1 MLKIYGQPNS
11 INVRKVLWACEEIGI
26 AFEREDWGGTTR
38 PTADPAFK
46 ALNPF
51 SLIPVIDDGGVILR
65 ESNAIV
71 RYLAASRERSDL
83 LPTDPVR
90 RARIEGWMDWQG
102 SDLSSAGRYVFLGLL
117 RSRAD
122 CQDPDQLEAS
132 DQAYTKLMTLADQ
145 ELAGSGGYIA
155 GPDFTVADICVGL
168 SVRRWFA
175 IPRPRADLP
184 NIKRYYDL
192 LNERPGFQKYGSGFA
207 S

>member
-1 MLKIYGQPNS
+1 MLKVYGQPNS

-26 AFEREDWGGTTR
+26 EYEREDWGGTTR
-38 PTADPAFK
+38 PTADPVFK

-51 SLIPVIDDGGVILR
+51 SLIPVIDDDGVILR

-83 LPTDPVR
+83 LPTDPAR
-90 RARIEGWMDWQG
+90 RAVIEGWMDWQG
-102 SDLSSAGRYVFLGLL
+102 ADVSSACRYVFMGLL
-117 RSRAD
+117 RARPD
-122 CQDPDQLEAS
+122 CQDPAQLEAS
-132 DQAYTKLMTLADQ
+132 DQAYTRLMALADQ

-155 GPDFTVADICVGL
+155 GRDFTAADICVGL

-184 NIKRYYDL
+184 NIKRYYER
-192 LNERPGFQKYGSGFA
+192 LNERPGFQKYGSRFA